1 MFYHENVLSESRAND
16 LCKFLHESS
25 WTWGYRSHKSLMTRS
40 IPKWS
45 IFFGGPSKEGQ
56 SCYNCENELDGLI
69 LDVWKDIKSYLDPED
84 VLIRCYANAQTCGQ
98 DQKLHTDDSLDTS
111 KTIIVYVNND
121 WNVDWGGETILWD
134 KEKRLITNSV
144 LPKFR
149 SVLGFP
155 GNVWH
160 GVRPVSQYCDSLR
173 ITLMFKTRNMKD
185 VVL

>member
-1 MFYHENVLSESRAND
+1 M
-16 LCKFLHESS
+16 
-25 WTWGYRSHKSLMTRS
+25 
-40 IPKWS
+40 
-45 IFFGGPSKEGQ
+45 
-56 SCYNCENELDGLI
+56 
-69 LDVWKDIKSYLDPED
+69 
-84 VLIRCYANAQTCGQ
+84 IRCYANAQTCGQ

-173 ITLMFKTRNMKD
+173 ITLMFKTRNIKD